1 MPKAAGPD
9 GPAIGA
15 TVFSDPAVK
24 AAVEDVIVGMMKSV
38 MEKVL
43 VADPF
48 DKDRF
53 RREKPLYAALVPDEI
68 FLGSHFERRFVT
80 PFGKV
85 WERLV
90 QVLGQAKSG
99 FAATDHEIR
108 GRVRQGRLD
117 RIHETL
123 DRLERGPNRGGAAPN
138 WKKELAH
145 VRECREGAF
154 AEVRVICDVFIAES
168 AAGRGEMF
176 EVKAALPNSDQS
188 KVSKE
193 KLLKLH
199 AMEPP
204 QVNGAYYALPYNP
217 YGRREDYD
225 WNPPHAL
232 VRHALRP
239 VRADRRRLVGQGGRR
254 RHVRGVRR
262 HRAGTGGGVP
272 QAHLRGVS
280 RFFRRAAVC
289 GEVLE
294 SDLTSRVRL
303 PTMPSPSLA

>member
-9 GPAIGA
+9 GPAIGE

-24 AAVEDVIVGMMKSV
+24 AAVEDVIIDMMNRV

-48 DKDRF
+48 DKDRL

-117 RIHETL
+117 RIHQTL
-123 DRLERGPNRGGAAPN
+123 DRLERGPKRGGAAPN
-138 WKKELAH
+138 WKKELAY

-154 AEVRVICDVFIAES
+154 AEVRVICDVFIAAS

-199 AMEPP
+199 AMEPL
-204 QVNGAYYALPYNP
+204 QVDGAYYALPYNP

-225 WNPPHAL
+225 WKHPMRWFDMRSDPCVLIGDDLWNKVGGEGTYEVFVAIVRELGEAYHKRIHEEYLAPH
-232 VRHALRP
+232 
-239 VRADRRRLVGQGGRR
+239 
-254 RHVRGVRR
+254 
-262 HRAGTGGGVP
+262 
-272 QAHLRGVS
+272 
-280 RFFRRAAVC
+280 
-289 GEVLE
+289 GER
-294 SDLTSRVRL
+294 S
-303 PTMPSPSLA
+303 